1 MTKPGWKDYLLLQG
15 GVLIYSINTV
25 CAKIASGKPVLSG
38 AFIGWL
44 ALVVLMLG
52 IYALI
57 WQQSMKKIELSV
69 GYANKATGLGW
80 ALLWSILLFH
90 DTVTPGKICGI
101 ALVIGG
107 TLLMNLKGKQT

>member
-69 GYANKATGLGW
+69 VDILRDFLACVSCVAENQRGMVGLEMRTDD
-80 ALLWSILLFH
+80 LR
-90 DTVTPGKICGI
+90 DTPPWIVVCDGCVRFG
-101 ALVIGG
+101 
-107 TLLMNLKGKQT
+107 